1 MDSILSFLQG
11 VLLFVLAIVAAYFAV
26 KLINSG
32 SSSDKQEWQQAR
44 SGYPGRDTGNS
55 QQKKAEHGMA
65 HELNG
70 IFFTYIDRHLLLKD
84 IPRNMESV
92 VFLWISFFDLMTYVV
107 KKANLSDLMIAELHL
122 ELHKRYPD
130 ANLKTAIPSLVTR
143 YYEKKQMVSMMLDAE
158 YAIGIS
164 DLHSAPEYL
173 ERYAEHIML
182 YVFALSNDTVIAESL
197 TESYNDIAELT
208 TYTLKKING

>member
-1 MDSILSFLQG
+1 MDSIISFFQC
-11 VLLFVLAIVAAYFAV
+11 VLLFLLAIIAAYAAV
-26 KLINSG
+26 KLISPDP
-32 SSSDKQEWQQAR
+32 SSDKREWQQAR
-44 SGYPGRDTGNS
+44 SGYPTSNTGNP
-55 QQKKAEHGMA
+55 QQKKAEYGMA

-107 KKANLSDLMIAELHL
+107 KKVNLSDLMIAELHL

-130 ANLKTAIPSLVTR
+130 ANLRTEIPSLVTR

-158 YAIGIS
+158 YAIRIS

>member
-1 MDSILSFLQG
+1 MDSI
-11 VLLFVLAIVAAYFAV
+11 AIIVVIMAV
-26 KLINSG
+26 IVFMVFMKWLTAPDSETAQ
-32 SSSDKQEWQQAR
+32 QEWRQAR

-55 QQKKAEHGMA
+55 QQKKAEYGMA
-65 HELNG
+65 HDLNE

-84 IPRNMESV
+84 IPRTLESV

-107 KKANLSDLMIAELHL
+107 KKVNLSDLMIAELHL

-130 ANLKTAIPSLVTR
+130 ANLRTEIPSLVTR

>member
-1 MDSILSFLQG
+1 MDSIAIIVG
-11 VLLFVLAIVAAYFAV
+11 IVAVIAFVAFMKWV
-26 KLINSG
+26 TAPDSETENE
-32 SSSDKQEWQQAR
+32 EWRQAR
-44 SGYPGRDTGNS
+44 SGYPTPNTETS
-55 QQKKAEHGMA
+55 HQKKAEYGMA

-92 VFLWISFFDLMTYVV
+92 VCLWISFFDLVAYVS

-130 ANLKTAIPSLVTR
+130 ANLRTAIPSIAAH
-143 YYEKKQMVSMMLDAE
+143 YHEKKQMVSMMLDAE

-164 DLHSAPEYL
+164 DLYSAPEYL

-182 YVFALSNDTVIAESL
+182 YIFSLRNDPVITESL
-197 TESYNDIAELT
+197 TESYRDIAELT
-208 TYTLKKING
+208 AYTVQKMNI